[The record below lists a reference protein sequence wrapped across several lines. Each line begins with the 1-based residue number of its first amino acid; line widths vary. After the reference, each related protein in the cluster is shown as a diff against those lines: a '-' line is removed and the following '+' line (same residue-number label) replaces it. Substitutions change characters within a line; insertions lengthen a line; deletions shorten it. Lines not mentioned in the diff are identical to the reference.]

1 MKVVNLEILDECGRQ
16 HADCAAS
23 LWAWLAEARAADWKS
38 PADLKRRYPS
48 ASVLPGDRIIF
59 NIKGNSYRLDTKIS
73 FSARLILI
81 KRVGTHAEY
90 SKW

>member
-1 MKVVNLEILDECGRQ
+1 MKVVNLEILDEFGRQ

-23 LWAWLAEARAADWKS
+23 LRAWLAEARAADWKS

-73 FSARLILI
+73 LSARLILI